1 MWPDSDLTWSGSD
14 IIWIWHDLDLT
25 WSGSG
30 RIRIWHGSELTW
42 SSSDMIRIWHGSDLT
57 WSSSEMILIQLT
69 VFFSHKT
76 KISFFYKEHKFNFSQ
91 NICNIFNFN
100 CARFL
105 CVKIAITLLLF
116 SSACQIRIWFFMS
129 RSGSTTLILRLC
141 TTSCL
146 QAHRKRLWAD
156 CFACSWT
163 GNKFLKR
170 ESHEEGV
177 SSAVIFLG

>member
-1 MWPDSDLTWSGSD
+1 MFRKILKWLFRDHPIRNLHDPVTTWSGLDMVKILHDPVPTWSGSD
-14 IIWIWHDLDLT
+14 
-25 WSGSG
+25 
-30 RIRIWHGSELTW
+30 
-42 SSSDMIRIWHGSDLT
+42 
-57 WSSSEMILIQLT
+57 MILIQLT

-76 KISFFYKEHKFNFSQ
+76 KISFIYKEHKFNFSQ
-91 NICNIFNFN
+91 NICNIFNLN

>member
-14 IIWIWHDLDLT
+14 IIWIWHDLDLVGSGSDMVRNLHDPVPT
-25 WSGSG
+25 WSGSDMVQ
-30 RIRIWHGSELTW
+30 ILHDPVPKW
-42 SSSDMIRIWHGSDLT
+42 S
-57 WSSSEMILIQLT
+57 WSNWLC
-69 VFFSHKT
+69 FSVT
-76 KISFFYKEHKFNFSQ
+76 KQKFPFFYKEHKFNFSQ
-91 NICNIFNFN
+91 NICNIFNLN

-156 CFACSWT
+156 CFACLWT
-163 GNKFLKR
+163 GKF
-170 ESHEEGV
+170 
-177 SSAVIFLG
+177 